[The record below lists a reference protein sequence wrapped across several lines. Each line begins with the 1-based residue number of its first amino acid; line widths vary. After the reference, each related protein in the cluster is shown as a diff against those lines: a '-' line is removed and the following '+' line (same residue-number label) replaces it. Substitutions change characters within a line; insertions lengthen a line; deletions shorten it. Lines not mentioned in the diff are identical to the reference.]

1 MLNTIG
7 RIPAVLSNIHATS
20 LLGMLNTIGRIQGEE
35 VNYMRSKFARYVK
48 YNR

>member
-7 RIPAVLSNIHATS
+7 RIPGFRTYVLYLR
-20 LLGMLNTIGRIQGEE
+20 LLGMLNTIGRILRR
-35 VNYMRSKFARYVK
+35 VFILIVYAFARYVK